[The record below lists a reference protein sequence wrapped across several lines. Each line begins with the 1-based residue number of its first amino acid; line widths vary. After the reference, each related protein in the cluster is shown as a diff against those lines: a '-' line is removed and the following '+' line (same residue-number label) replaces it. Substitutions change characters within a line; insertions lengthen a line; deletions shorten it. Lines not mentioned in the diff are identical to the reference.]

1 VRSRVDSPVATTAR
15 LGRCS
20 KLRPAFVI
28 TGLGMGGAE
37 SVLLRLLES
46 SPWRSDS
53 VVISLGRDGVLA
65 PKFRDLGVPVHELG
79 MNAVLPNPF
88 AVASVA
94 RILKAHG
101 ADVVSTWM
109 YHADLVGGI
118 AARLAGL
125 PVIWGIRNSTLS
137 RTDSAWTT
145 RAIARLNGILSRW
158 LPAVIVSCSERA
170 RDVHIELGYVRDK
183 FTIIHNGID
192 IRRFQPDAH
201 ARAAVRGELN
211 LSGENRLI
219 GLIAR
224 FDPQKNHRGFIA
236 AVRNLLE
243 RWPQLHVVMAGA
255 GITSDNKVLCAWIA
269 EAGIADRVHLLGAR
283 WDINRVMAA
292 LDCSVL
298 PSFGEAFPSVLAESM
313 ACGVPC
319 VTTDVGDAAAIVGTS
334 GIVVPI
340 GDMTALVKGID
351 ELLEEDAETQ
361 RRRATLARAR
371 VAEMFDISTM
381 AAAFEQLLR
390 DTSAKYSR
398 IRE

>member
-1 VRSRVDSPVATTAR
+1 
-15 LGRCS
+15 
-20 KLRPAFVI
+20 
-28 TGLGMGGAE
+28 MGGAE